1 MVLSTHIGN
10 DTSVANNKIN
20 LHTIFF
26 FAQAFLFNQEFC
38 LLRPLSLMVE
48 SESEDCFMGVI

>member
-20 LHTIFF
+20 LHMIVH
-26 FAQAFLFNQEFC
+26 LFNYLFTC
-38 LLRPLSLMVE
+38 P
-48 SESEDCFMGVI
+48 GVFI